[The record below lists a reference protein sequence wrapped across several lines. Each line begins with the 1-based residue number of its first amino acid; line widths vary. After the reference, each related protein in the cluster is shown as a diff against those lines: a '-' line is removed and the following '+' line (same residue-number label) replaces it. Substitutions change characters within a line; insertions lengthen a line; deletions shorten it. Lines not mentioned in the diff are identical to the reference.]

1 MPSPTRS
8 LDVLTLTRD
17 LVAVNTIDAGENAAL
32 DVVAPLL
39 SEAGFT
45 VEVAEHEPGRGTL
58 VAEWN
63 TGHDT
68 PPLCLSGHVDTVPL
82 GDADWSHDPFRAEPD
97 GDRLYGRGT
106 TDMKG
111 GVAAIVCAAIG
122 VATAAHAPRAGL
134 RLVLTAA
141 EETGS
146 HGARGAL
153 DVLDGRPSGPL
164 LIAEPTDN
172 AVFHGHKGAL
182 WLAARATGVTAHGS
196 MPHLGENA
204 VYKLA
209 RAVRAF
215 EEFTFSA
222 QEHPAMGGPTLN
234 VGTIRGGL
242 NTNSVPDSA
251 VATVDIRTVPGQD
264 HATLTE
270 TLRARVGDDAALE
283 ALIDLP
289 AVWTDPADEWADSVA
304 AIATDVTGGPQGGGP
319 QGGGVQDGAPRAAT
333 YFTDASVLT
342 PALGGVP
349 TVVCG
354 PGKPA
359 LAHVTDEWVSIA
371 RLRESEEIIRRVA
384 AAWCGV

>member
-1 MPSPTRS
+1 MSP
-8 LDVLTLTRD
+8 DVLSLTRE
-17 LVAVNTIDAGENAAL
+17 LVAVDTIDHDENHAL
-32 DVVAPLL
+32 AVVAPHL
-39 SEAGFT
+39 EDAGFDVRT
-45 VEVAEHEPGRGTL
+45 VEHEPGRGTL
-58 VAEWN
+58 IAEWHADA
-63 TGHDT
+63 TA

-82 GDADWSHDPFRAEPD
+82 GGADWSRDPFRAEPD

-111 GVAAIVCAAIG
+111 GVAAIVCAAVG
-122 VATAAHAPRAGL
+122 VATSTRAPRAGL

-153 DVLDGRPSGPL
+153 DALRGRPSGPL
-164 LIAEPTDN
+164 LIAEPTSN

-182 WLAARATGVTAHGS
+182 WLSARAEGVTAHGS
-196 MPHLGENA
+196 MPHLGDNA

-209 RAVRAF
+209 RAVGTFEGFAF
-215 EEFTFSA
+215 TEQA
-222 QEHPAMGGPTLN
+222 HPAMGAPTLN
-234 VGTIRGGL
+234 VGTFHGGL

-264 HATLTE
+264 HAAITDDLQ
-270 TLRARVGDDAALE
+270 ARVGDDASVGPLV
-283 ALIDLP
+283 DLP
-289 AVWTDPADEWADSVA
+289 AVWTDPADDWAAAVS
-304 AIATDVTGGPQGGGP
+304 AIAADVTGASQGGE
-319 QGGGVQDGAPRAAT
+319 PRAAT

-354 PGKPA
+354 PGEPE

-371 RLRESEEIIRRVA
+371 KLRESEEIIRRVA
-384 AAWCGV
+384 TQWCET

>member
-1 MPSPTRS
+1 MSP
-8 LDVLTLTRD
+8 DVLSLTRE
-17 LVAVNTIDAGENAAL
+17 LVAVDTIDRDESRTLA
-32 DVVAPLL
+32 VVAPHL
-39 SEAGFT
+39 EDAGFDVET
-45 VEVAEHEPGRGTL
+45 VEHEPGRGTL
-58 VAEWN
+58 IAEWHAG
-63 TGHDT
+63 TDT

-82 GDADWSHDPFRAEPD
+82 GDAEWSRDPFRAEPE

-122 VATAAHAPRAGL
+122 VARSGRMPRAGL

-153 DVLDGRPSGPL
+153 GVLRDRPSGPL
-164 LIAEPTDN
+164 LIAEPTAG

-182 WLAARATGVTAHGS
+182 WLSARAEGVTAHGS

-209 RAVRAF
+209 RAVGTF
-215 EEFTFSA
+215 ERFVFTEQA
-222 QEHPAMGGPTLN
+222 HPAMGAPTLN
-234 VGTIRGGL
+234 VGTFRGGL

-264 HATLTE
+264 HAAITE
-270 TLRARVGDDAALE
+270 NLQARVGGDASLE
-283 ALIDLP
+283 PLIDLP
-289 AVWTDPADEWADSVA
+289 AVWTDPADEWAAAVT
-304 AIATDVTGGPQGGGP
+304 AIAADVTGRRS
-319 QGGGVQDGAPRAAT
+319 DGDPRAAT

-354 PGKPA
+354 PGEPE

-371 RLRESEEIIRRVA
+371 RLHESEETFRRVA
-384 AAWCGV
+384 EAYCRA

>member
-1 MPSPTRS
+1 MSP
-8 LDVLTLTRD
+8 DVVGLTRE
-17 LVAVNTIDAGENAAL
+17 LVAVDTIGHDENRAL
-32 DVVAPLL
+32 ALVAPRLA
-39 SEAGFT
+39 EAGFDVRT
-45 VEVAEHEPGRGTL
+45 VEHEPGRGTL
-58 VAEWN
+58 IAEW
-63 TGHDT
+63 HADADT

-82 GDADWSHDPFRAEPD
+82 GGAEWSRDPFRSEPD

-122 VATAAHAPRAGL
+122 VAAASRAPRAGL

-146 HGARGAL
+146 HGARHAL
-153 DVLDGRPSGPL
+153 DVLSGRPSGPL
-164 LIAEPTDN
+164 LIAEPTAG

-182 WLAARATGVTAHGS
+182 WLSARAEGVTAHGS

-209 RAVRAF
+209 RAVGTF
-215 EEFTFSA
+215 EEFAFS
-222 QEHPAMGGPTLN
+222 EPGHPAMGAPTLN
-234 VGTIRGGL
+234 VGTVSGGL

-264 HATLTE
+264 HAAIISDLQG
-270 TLRARVGDDAALE
+270 LLGDDAALD
-283 ALIDLP
+283 AFVDLP
-289 AVWTDPADEWADSVA
+289 AVWTDPADRWAESVSSIA
-304 AIATDVTGGPQGGGP
+304 ADVTGDPRGG
-319 QGGGVQDGAPRAAT
+319 DPRAAT

-342 PALGGVP
+342 SALGGVA

-354 PGKPA
+354 PGEPE
-359 LAHVTDEWVSIA
+359 LAHVTDEWVSIT
-371 RLRESEEIIRRVA
+371 RLAESEEIYRRVA
-384 AAWCGV
+384 AAYCSA